1 MNEADEIVPHQ
12 LSWFDETSR
21 GKLELS
27 GLYREIGQ
35 EPQQETDLQ
44 GESKEMISIS
54 GNCCITCIKHE
65 YRTLH
70 IPSRHDP
77 LYPAFSNHHHS
88 ILGRSDNPSLRR
100 RRIPCFPFVE
110 VPG

>member
-70 IPSRHDP
+70 IPSRQD
-77 LYPAFSNHHHS
+77 A
-88 ILGRSDNPSLRR
+88 SL
-100 RRIPCFPFVE
+100 PCLQ
-110 VPG
+110 